1 MNDKEMSTVQ
11 AMWRLIRYRPVLYTA
26 NAILWG
32 TIHLFPLLPGLII
45 QQFFDS
51 LTGQASWSL
60 SATNLAV
67 LLMAVAAARIVT
79 IYGGALTDTIHRFSM
94 GSLLRWNMLR
104 WILRQPAAA
113 AIPCSP
119 GEAVTQFRDDA
130 NQAEDAISW
139 TLDFI
144 GKLLF
149 AAAAI
154 FILLRV
160 NVSITCYVFLPLIL
174 VVSVTQL
181 ASKRLQSYRATS
193 RDATGKV
200 TGMVGEMFSSVQ
212 AIQLAGAE
220 NRFIERLR
228 LLNKQRRQAALKDRL
243 FTSILDSVFSNIVNI
258 GTGFILLLGA
268 SAMQRSELSVG
279 DFALFV
285 YYLTFVTDFTAFFGR
300 FLATLQQTGI
310 SFKRM
315 VQLLQGASTEKLTEH
330 HPLQLNGP
338 FPENDHASKKEQDE
352 APFRT
357 LSVRGLSYR
366 YKDSGRG
373 IEDISME
380 LTRGS
385 FTVVT
390 GRIGSG
396 KTTLL
401 RSVIGL
407 LPPQAGEI
415 WWNDERVADPDSFF
429 APPRSAYTSQV
440 PNLFSETLETNIL
453 LGMPD
458 EPDRKQKAIHT
469 AVLDKDILQL
479 EHGLETMIGQRGVK
493 LSGGQAQRT
502 AAARMFV
509 REPELLVFDDLS
521 SALDVTTEKL
531 LWERVEQTPHA
542 ACLIVSHR
550 KAALQRA
557 DHIIVMK
564 DGKIEAQGRLNHL
577 LATSAEMRL
586 LWEEEN
592 IEATE
597 E

>member
-1 MNDKEMSTVQ
+1 MNSKEMTTVQ
-11 AMWRLIRYRPVLYTA
+11 AMWRLICYRPVLYSA
-26 NAILWG
+26 NAILWA

-51 LTGQASWSL
+51 LTGHASWSL
-60 SATNLAV
+60 SASNLAI
-67 LLMAVAAARIVT
+67 LLMAVAVARIVT
-79 IYGGALTDTIHRFSM
+79 IYAGALTDTIHRFSM

-113 AIPCSP
+113 AIPISP

-181 ASKRLQSYRATS
+181 ASKRLQAYRATS

-220 NRFIERLR
+220 KRFIDRLR

-315 VQLLQGASTEKLTEH
+315 VKLLQGASTEKLTEH
-330 HPLQLNGP
+330 TRLQLGGA
-338 FPENDHASKKEQDE
+338 FPENDRASKEQEE

-366 YKDSGRG
+366 HKDSGRG
-373 IEDISME
+373 IDDISME

-401 RSVIGL
+401 RSVLGL

-429 APPRSAYTSQV
+429 VPPRSAYTSQV

-458 EPDRKQKAIHT
+458 VPSRTQKAIHT

-564 DGKIEAQGRLNHL
+564 NGKIEAQGSLQHL
-577 LATSAEMRL
+577 LAVSAEMRL

-592 IEATE
+592 MEAAE

>member
-1 MNDKEMSTVQ
+1 MNSKEMTTVQ
-11 AMWRLIRYRPVLYTA
+11 AMWRLICYRPVLYSA
-26 NAILWG
+26 NAILWA

-51 LTGQASWSL
+51 LTGHASWSL
-60 SATNLAV
+60 SASNLAI
-67 LLMAVAAARIVT
+67 LLMAVAVARIVT
-79 IYGGALTDTIHRFSM
+79 IYAGALTDTIHRFSM

-113 AIPCSP
+113 AIPISP

-181 ASKRLQSYRATS
+181 ASKRLQAYRATS

-220 NRFIERLR
+220 KRFIDRLR

-330 HPLQLNGP
+330 THLQLGGA
-338 FPENDHASKKEQDE
+338 FPENDRASKEQEE

-390 GRIGSG
+390 GRVGSG

-401 RSVIGL
+401 RSVLGL

-429 APPRSAYTSQV
+429 VPPRSAYTSQV

-458 EPDRKQKAIHT
+458 VPSRTQKAIHT

-564 DGKIEAQGRLNHL
+564 NGKIEAQGSLQHL
-577 LATSAEMRL
+577 LAVSAEMRL

-592 IEATE
+592 MEAAE

>member
-1 MNDKEMSTVQ
+1 MTTVQ
-11 AMWRLIRYRPVLYTA
+11 AMWRLICYRPVLYSA
-26 NAILWG
+26 NAILWA

-51 LTGQASWSL
+51 LTGHASWSL
-60 SATNLAV
+60 SASNLAI
-67 LLMAVAAARIVT
+67 LLMAVAVARIVT
-79 IYGGALTDTIHRFSM
+79 IYAGALTDTIHRFSM

-113 AIPCSP
+113 AIPISP

-181 ASKRLQSYRATS
+181 ASKRLQAYRATS

-220 NRFIERLR
+220 KRFIDRLR

-330 HPLQLNGP
+330 THLQLGGA
-338 FPENDHASKKEQDE
+338 FPENDRASKEQEE

-390 GRIGSG
+390 GRVGSG

-401 RSVIGL
+401 RSVLGL

-429 APPRSAYTSQV
+429 VPPRSAYTSQV

-458 EPDRKQKAIHT
+458 VPSRTQKAIHT

-564 DGKIEAQGRLNHL
+564 NGKIEAQGSLQHL
-577 LATSAEMRL
+577 LAVSAEMRL

-592 IEATE
+592 MEAAE

>member
-1 MNDKEMSTVQ
+1 MNSKEMTTVQ
-11 AMWRLIRYRPVLYTA
+11 AMWRLIRYRPVLYSA
-26 NAILWG
+26 NAILWA

-51 LTGQASWSL
+51 LTGHASWSL
-60 SATNLAV
+60 SASNLAI
-67 LLMAVAAARIVT
+67 LLMAVAVARIVT
-79 IYGGALTDTIHRFSM
+79 IYAGALTDTIHRFSM

-113 AIPCSP
+113 AIPISP

-181 ASKRLQSYRATS
+181 ASKRLQAYRATS

-220 NRFIERLR
+220 KRFIDRLR

-330 HPLQLNGP
+330 TPLQLCGA
-338 FPENDHASKKEQDE
+338 FPENHRASKEQEE
-352 APFRT
+352 APFRM

-401 RSVIGL
+401 RSVLGL

-429 APPRSAYTSQV
+429 VPPRSAYTSQV

-458 EPDRKQKAIHT
+458 IPSRTQKAIHT
-469 AVLDKDILQL
+469 AVLDKDMLQL

-550 KAALQRA
+550 KAALHRA

-564 DGKIEAQGRLNHL
+564 DGKIEAQGSLQHL
-577 LATSAEMRL
+577 LAVSAEMRL

-592 IEATE
+592 VEAAE

>member
-1 MNDKEMSTVQ
+1 MNSKEMSTMQ
-11 AMWRLIRYRPVLYTA
+11 AMWRLICYRPVLYAA
-26 NAILWG
+26 NAILWAG
-32 TIHLFPLLPGLII
+32 IHLFPLLPGLII

-60 SATNLAV
+60 SASNLAV
-67 LLMAVAAARIVT
+67 LLMAVAVARIVM
-79 IYGGALTDTIHRFSM
+79 IYAGAVTDTIHRFSM

-113 AIPCSP
+113 AIPISP

-144 GKLLF
+144 GKMLF
-149 AAAAI
+149 AGAAI

-181 ASKRLQSYRATS
+181 ASKRLQSYRAAS

-228 LLNKQRRQAALKDRL
+228 FLNKQRRQTALKDRL

-268 SAMQRSELSVG
+268 SAMQRSELTVG

-300 FLATLQQTGI
+300 FLATVQQTGI

-315 VQLLQGASTEKLTEH
+315 VQLLHGASTEKLTEH
-330 HPLQLNGP
+330 RPLQLNGS
-338 FPENDHASKKEQDE
+338 FPEENRNPKQAANE

-357 LSVRGLSYR
+357 LSVRGLSYH

-373 IEDISME
+373 IENISME
-380 LTRGS
+380 LERGS

-401 RSVIGL
+401 RSVLGL
-407 LPPQAGEI
+407 LPFQAGEI
-415 WWNDERVADPDSFF
+415 WWNDELVSNPDSFF

-440 PNLFSETLETNIL
+440 PNLFSETLQTNIL
-453 LGMPD
+453 LGLPEEQERML
-458 EPDRKQKAIHT
+458 RAIHT
-469 AVLDKDILQL
+469 AVLDRDMLQL
-479 EHGLETMIGQRGVK
+479 ESGLETIIGQRGVK

-502 AAARMFV
+502 AAARMFI

-564 DGKIEAQGRLNHL
+564 DGKVEAQGSLQHL
-577 LATSAEMRL
+577 LAVSAEMRL
-586 LWEEEN
+586 LWEEEST
-592 IEATE
+592 EATE
-597 E
+597 R

>member
-1 MNDKEMSTVQ
+1 MNSKEMTTVQ
-11 AMWRLIRYRPVLYTA
+11 AMWRLIRYRPVLYSA
-26 NAILWG
+26 NAILWA

-51 LTGQASWSL
+51 LTGHASWSL
-60 SATNLAV
+60 SASNLAI
-67 LLMAVAAARIVT
+67 LLMAVAVARIVT
-79 IYGGALTDTIHRFSM
+79 IYAGALTDTIHRFSM

-113 AIPCSP
+113 AIPISP

-181 ASKRLQSYRATS
+181 ASKRLQAYRATS

-220 NRFIERLR
+220 KRFIDRLR
-228 LLNKQRRQAALKDRL
+228 LLNGQRRQAALKDRL

-330 HPLQLNGP
+330 TQLQLGGA
-338 FPENDHASKKEQDE
+338 FPESHRASKEQEE

-373 IEDISME
+373 IEDISLEM
-380 LTRGS
+380 TRGS

-401 RSVIGL
+401 RSVLGL

-429 APPRSAYTSQV
+429 VPPRSAYTSQV

-458 EPDRKQKAIHT
+458 IPSRTQKAIHT

-564 DGKIEAQGRLNHL
+564 NGKIEAQGSLQHL
-577 LATSAEMRL
+577 LAVSAEMRL

-592 IEATE
+592 MEAAE

>member
-1 MNDKEMSTVQ
+1 MNSKEMTTVQ
-11 AMWRLIRYRPVLYTA
+11 AMWRLICYRPVLYSA
-26 NAILWG
+26 NAILWA

-51 LTGQASWSL
+51 LTGHASWSL
-60 SATNLAV
+60 SASNLAI
-67 LLMAVAAARIVT
+67 LLMAVAVARIVT
-79 IYGGALTDTIHRFSM
+79 IYAGALTDTIHRFSM

-113 AIPCSP
+113 AIPISP

-160 NVSITCYVFLPLIL
+160 NVSITCYVFLPLVL

-181 ASKRLQSYRATS
+181 ASKRLQAYRATS

-220 NRFIERLR
+220 KRFIDRLR

-330 HPLQLNGP
+330 TRLQLGGA
-338 FPENDHASKKEQDE
+338 FPENDRASKEHEE

-401 RSVIGL
+401 RSVLGL

-429 APPRSAYTSQV
+429 VPPRSAYTSQV
-440 PNLFSETLETNIL
+440 PNLFSETLETNIF

-458 EPDRKQKAIHT
+458 VPSRTQKAIHT

-564 DGKIEAQGRLNHL
+564 NGKIEAQGSLQHL
-577 LATSAEMRL
+577 LAVSAEMRL

-592 IEATE
+592 MEAAE

>member
-1 MNDKEMSTVQ
+1 MNGKEMTTVQ
-11 AMWRLIRYRPVLYTA
+11 AMWRLICYRPVLYFA
-26 NAILWG
+26 NAILWAI
-32 TIHLFPLLPGLII
+32 IHLFPLLPGLII

-51 LTGQASWSL
+51 LTAHASWSL
-60 SATNLAV
+60 SASNLAI
-67 LLMAVAAARIVT
+67 LLMAVAVARIVT
-79 IYGGALTDTIHRFSM
+79 IYAGALTDTIHRFSM

-113 AIPCSP
+113 AIPISP

-174 VVSVTQL
+174 VVSITQL
-181 ASKRLQSYRATS
+181 ASKRLQTYRATS
-193 RDATGKV
+193 REATGKV

-220 NRFIERLR
+220 KRFIDRLR

-243 FTSILDSVFSNIVNI
+243 FTSVLDSVFSNIVNI

-315 VQLLQGASTEKLTEH
+315 VQLLHGASTEKLTEH
-330 HPLQLNGP
+330 TPLQLSGS
-338 FPENDHASKKEQDE
+338 FPENSLASKKEQNKV
-352 APFRT
+352 PFST

-373 IEDISME
+373 IEDISLE
-380 LTRGS
+380 LARGS

-401 RSVIGL
+401 RSVLGL
-407 LPPQAGEI
+407 LPMQAGEI
-415 WWNDERVADPDSFF
+415 WWNDERVANPDSFF
-429 APPRSAYTSQV
+429 TPPRSAYTSQV

-531 LWERVEQTPHA
+531 LWERVERTPHA

-564 DGKIEAQGRLNHL
+564 DGKIEAQGNLQHV
-577 LATSAEMRL
+577 LAVSVEMRL

-592 IEATE
+592 IEAAE